1 LALGGDVDV
10 QMSDEH
16 SAAADGVTARIGEAE
31 RTLAAAAEA
40 AAAAEKR
47 AEAEIRALEADLE
60 KYRAA
65 EDRDL
70 KALELRHAEELQRER
85 EAKEQAIAAAEE
97 RLSEIEEQTDAAEKR
112 IAAAERRA
120 EEAERAVAAESARA
134 REGAAAWLRERI
146 DQIRREGGER

>member
-1 LALGGDVDV
+1 
-10 QMSDEH
+10 MSDEH
-16 SAAADGVTARIGEAE
+16 SSAAGGVSARIGEAE

-60 KYRAA
+60 KYRAT

-70 KALELRHAEELQRER
+70 KALELRHEEELTRER

-97 RLSEIEEQTDAAEKR
+97 RLGEIEEHADAAEER

-120 EEAERAVAAESARA
+120 EEAERAIATEKARA
-134 REGAAAWLRERI
+134 REGAAEWLRERI
-146 DQIRREGGER
+146 DQIRQGGER